1 MRLAILLFHAAL
13 GMWQSKE
20 KRCDNIVEFLAH
32 EGRLTIENR
41 VFRRIN
47 EFRSRFYRDLKNA
60 AHNCSHKVTDED
72 ENDEYY
78 RLNDERMS
86 FENIDNKI
94 QICDGGFQSV
104 IIKYLP
110 TEECPSAHARN
121 IRKLD
126 KMVSAIHRGK
136 EKIMQWRVKATMRR
150 NPAKARPLSPEA
162 KAERDAKRA
171 RKQENYLNRIDNEEE
186 QAEKAEARFQ
196 KQREKMAKQARKAIR
211 QERKNKKYQGT
222 PFGSKVEKKRRKKRE
237 KNGEFERARNARR
250 RTNPKTAKKGRK
262 TDQKRPKSEK
272 KSRKGRQKSR
282 KLEVSDEN

>member
-32 EGRLTIENR
+32 EGRLTIDNR

-60 AHNCSHKVTDED
+60 AHNCSQKVTDED

-126 KMVSAIHRGK
+126 KMISAIHRGK

-222 PFGSKVEKKRRKKRE
+222 PFGSKVEKKE
-237 KNGEFERARNARR
+237 ER
-250 RTNPKTAKKGRK
+250 
-262 TDQKRPKSEK
+262 SEK
-272 KSRKGRQKSR
+272 KTANLKEQETREDEQIQKQLKKEGKQTKKDQNQKRKAERVAKKSR